1 MPVCKSPRYT
11 VKVFDRDTGNF
22 VTHHIC
28 YLRDVP
34 HVHPLLKDLTKG
46 IIDHIVHRPHWNDKT
61 KQMEWRCKCQPRSL
75 AKYPYVHI
83 ALKRPPKPLR
93 VRPATQAPAQAP
105 APPAPANA

>member
-11 VKVFDRDTGNF
+11 VKVFDRDTGDF
-22 VTHHIC
+22 VTYHIC

-46 IIDHIVHRPHWNDKT
+46 VIDHIVHRPRWNEKT
-61 KQMEWRCKCQPRSL
+61 MQMEWRCAGTPRNL

-93 VRPATQAPAQAP
+93 VRPATQAS

>member
-34 HVHPLLKDLTKG
+34 NVHPLLKDLTKG
-46 IIDHIVHRPHWNDKT
+46 VIDHIVHRPCWNDKT
-61 KQMEWRCKCQPRSL
+61 KQMEWRWACMPRNL